1 VINEP
6 TGADKETSHATQSLK
21 DWSQIELG
29 EKLFSWRDYTPI
41 PLIVIILFAA
51 TPSVRTA
58 TIGTLV
64 VIFGELIRI
73 YAVAFIG
80 PSSRTRNTETT
91 GPAVV
96 TDGPFGIVRNPLYV
110 GNFFITFGFAV
121 YSGKLWLI
129 ALAVLLFA
137 FQYYFIVKYEEKLL
151 VDRFG
156 PAYEEYRENVPA
168 WLPARLPSF
177 NTLQWPESFTTSL
190 RSERRTLIA
199 IAVMMAA
206 LAIVKG

>member
-1 VINEP
+1 MINEP